1 MRLSSP
7 CAPRGAAITS
17 ERSLRGCL
25 EADFNCQYDLVRAQE
40 KAGATKDAAATREAF
55 FRVPRRGIEYVYL
68 WKKLGGRSAPRVAAK
83 PEGE

>member
-1 MRLSSP
+1 MFR
-7 CAPRGAAITS
+7 AM
-17 ERSLRGCL
+17 RGCL